1 MAVYLT
7 SPMEQAQDMEG
18 AAQIEALAD
27 AMDIDELD
35 VALGVA
41 MDANKGRIRRLAG
54 RFCANLKHFT
64 SIVKRPEHVVNAE
77 SHSHFFRITTYYL
90 GVIEDNI
97 FHIKKLIS
105 QLRENQLLRP
115 EVSEERLQ
123 RTLGR
128 MFGLLSLMHGCVV
141 EGSLWLTVMDALL
154 DELSQMV
161 LGEVD
166 APLNTATMHYFTRA
180 AGTDKLQPLLQSDI
194 NRMERIDK
202 ARRVFSEVVRFY
214 RGCVM
219 LAFVGVS
226 CGHGERDR
234 TTTRWFENLVRWSY
248 ICRLETCHEKLR
260 FKLGPRPE
268 KKAGD
273 VDDDPEDLGEEL
285 EPGEEEERLAI
296 KSDPT
301 FRRSNLSVGVE
312 DARIGQRAE
321 RLNISENR
329 DYAYA
334 CLYNIISGVK
344 GHPGFGPF
352 FSYFASLYHHA
363 CKASRGKDVYVATV
377 VAKAKSDVW
386 ANNARARR
394 CNGVAEERASR

>member
-1 MAVYLT
+1 M
-7 SPMEQAQDMEG
+7 
-18 AAQIEALAD
+18 
-27 AMDIDELD
+27 
-35 VALGVA
+35 
-41 MDANKGRIRRLAG
+41 
-54 RFCANLKHFT
+54 
-64 SIVKRPEHVVNAE
+64 KRPEHVVNAK
-77 SHSHFFRITTYYL
+77 SHSHFFRINTYYL

-128 MFGLLSLMHGCVV
+128 VFGLLSLMHGCVV
-141 EGSLWLTVMDALL
+141 KGSFWLTVMDALL

-180 AGTDKLQPLLQSDI
+180 AGTDKLQPLLQPDI
-194 NRMERIDK
+194 NRMEGIDK

-226 CGHGERDR
+226 WGHGERDR

-268 KKAGD
+268 KKEGD
-273 VDDDPEDLGEEL
+273 VDDDAEDPGEEL

-301 FRRSNLSVGVE
+301 FRRSNLSVEVE

-321 RLNISENR
+321 R
-329 DYAYA
+329 
-334 CLYNIISGVK
+334 
-344 GHPGFGPF
+344 
-352 FSYFASLYHHA
+352 
-363 CKASRGKDVYVATV
+363 
-377 VAKAKSDVW
+377 
-386 ANNARARR
+386 
-394 CNGVAEERASR
+394 

>member
-27 AMDIDELD
+27 AVDIDELD

-41 MDANKGRIRRLAG
+41 MDADRGRIRRLAG

-77 SHSHFFRITTYYL
+77 SHSHFFRITIFYL
-90 GVIEDNI
+90 GAIEDNI

-115 EVSEERLQ
+115 ELSEERLQ

-180 AGTDKLQPLLQSDI
+180 AGTDKLQPLIQSDI

-202 ARRVFSEVVRFY
+202 ARKVFSEAVRFY

-226 CGHGERDR
+226 WGHGERDR
-234 TTTRWFENLVRWSY
+234 TTTRWFENL
-248 ICRLETCHEKLR
+248 
-260 FKLGPRPE
+260 LGPRPE

-321 RLNISENR
+321 RLDISENR

-344 GHPGFGPF
+344 WHPEFGPF
-352 FSYFASLYHHA
+352 FFYFASLYRHA
-363 CKASRGKDVYVATV
+363 CKAPRGKDVYIATA

-386 ANNARARR
+386 ANDARARR